1 MATGKK
7 LIQEYLTDVP
17 NAPGIYQFRDA
28 EYNILYIGKA
38 KNIRKRLA
46 QYTLELSNK
55 NELMVS
61 LAHFITFN
69 VTDSEAEA
77 LILEA
82 QLIKKF
88 KPKFNIALKN
98 DYNFPYIKLRIDHPY
113 PQLLKFR
120 GKDLTDGKFFGPF
133 TSSLYVD
140 ITLREIQNIFKLRSC
155 SDAFFAS
162 RTTPCIQYQIKKC
175 TAPCT
180 NKISHEDYLELV
192 NEVKAFLSGKNTDL
206 QDQLAQ
212 RMHKLSASMQF
223 EKAAELRDKIRA
235 ISYIQ
240 LRSTKSHGVT
250 DADVIAITAQNDN
263 YCAEL
268 FLYRH
273 GTPCGNQ
280 AYFLDNV
287 TQNSSSEVLGNFL
300 MQLYQ
305 NKIPPKQLI
314 LSHDLEDNK
323 LYTEAI
329 RSLHNTKTTIIVPK
343 VGPKFEL
350 IQNALKNATIS
361 LQNHLKK
368 TAQNSASLELI
379 QELFHL
385 KNIPNRIEVY
395 DNSHIQGSFAVG
407 AMIVAGVTGFE
418 KKEYRLFNIKDKSV
432 IPGFGG
438 NDYAMLTEV
447 LRRRLK
453 RLKTEP
459 YRAPDLMIIDGGKG
473 HLSTTLHV
481 MQEMGVDVPFVCMSK
496 GVDRNSG
503 KEQFHIAGR
512 ESFTLDKNQ
521 PVMKYLQILRD
532 EAHNFAIKN
541 HRLKRS
547 KAITASSLDSIP
559 TIGAARKQAL
569 LNYFGSFAAIADA
582 TIKELQNVEG
592 ISKKLAQIIKEH
604 LSN

>member
-1 MATGKK
+1 MNTGKK
-7 LIQEYLTDVP
+7 LIQEYLASTP

-28 EYNILYIGKA
+28 EHNILYIGKA
-38 KNIRKRLA
+38 KNIRKRLT
-46 QYTLELSNK
+46 QYTLELSRK

-61 LAHFITFN
+61 LAHFITFH

-77 LILEA
+77 LLLEA

-98 DYNFPYIKLRIDHPY
+98 DSNFPYIKLRIDHPY

-120 GKDLTDGKFFGPF
+120 GKNLTDGKFFGPF
-133 TSSLYVD
+133 TSSMYVD

-155 SDAFFAS
+155 SDTFFSS

-180 NKISHEDYLELV
+180 NKISHEDYLQIV

-206 QDQLAQ
+206 QDQLAKKMQ
-212 RMHKLSASMQF
+212 ELSANMQF

-240 LRSTKSHGVT
+240 LRSAKSHGVI
-250 DADVIAITAQNDN
+250 DADVIVITSQNDN
-263 YCAEL
+263 YCAQL

-273 GTPCGNQ
+273 GTPCGSQ
-280 AYFLDNV
+280 AYFFDNV
-287 TQNSSSEVLGNFL
+287 TQNSSAEVLGNFL

-314 LSHDLEDNK
+314 VSHELEDNQ
-323 LYTEAI
+323 LYTKALQ
-329 RSLHNTKTTIIVPK
+329 SLHNTNTTITAPK
-343 VGPKFEL
+343 LGPKFEL

-361 LQNHLKK
+361 LENYLKK
-368 TAQNSASLELI
+368 SAQNSATLELI
-379 QELFHL
+379 QELFNL
-385 KNIPNRIEVY
+385 KNIPQRIEIY

-407 AMIVAGVTGFE
+407 AMIVAGVSGFE
-418 KKEYRLFNIKDKSV
+418 KKEYRLFNIKDESIV
-432 IPGFGG
+432 PGFGG

-447 LRRRLK
+447 LRRRLR

-459 YRAPDLMIIDGGKG
+459 YRKPDLMIIDGGKG
-473 HLSTTLHV
+473 HLSTTIQV
-481 MQEMGVDVPFVCMSK
+481 MKEMDMDIPFVCMSK

-503 KEQFHIAGR
+503 REQFHMPGR

-541 HRLKRS
+541 HRRKRS
-547 KAITASSLDSIP
+547 KAITVSSLDNIP

-582 TIKELQNVEG
+582 SIKELQNVEG
-592 ISKKLAQIIKEH
+592 ISKRLAQIIKEH
-604 LSN
+604 LS